1 MTLQHAV
8 ALAREYAPALR
19 ISDAGVSRAEQAIR
33 EARAALSPTL
43 RVAGSALQRS
53 EPIRTVFPVPGSPTT
68 QTVKVGS
75 ATTVDVRAEGRFP
88 IDASG
93 RDRAL
98 VRAAEAAR
106 RGQLHVRQQADS
118 DLLFRVSQAYFR
130 AVASERLEGAAQ
142 EALQAAGVRRRLA
155 SAQVRA
161 GVAQRFDSLQARV
174 DLIERESGL
183 LRAREAVRL
192 SRVELETTI
201 GIRIDPTDPLTAPGP
216 PPMELPDDA
225 SLEASALAARPE
237 LAVYDEALRENAERT
252 RAARAGRG
260 PQMGVSGTAQYLGPN
275 RQEEPFNFTE
285 PGLKTYNLYA
295 GVDVTLSLWDG
306 GLASAR
312 AGELVADR
320 AVIQARRRQAELDVR
335 RDVQRS
341 LSDLR
346 VALAIWQSDSSRVT
360 GAREALRLA
369 EAGYRGGTA
378 TASQVRDA
386 ESALAE
392 ARAQEAQSLMDTWIA
407 RAEVSHAAG
416 VVLIPGER

>member
-1 MTLQHAV
+1 MTLEQAV
-8 ALAREYAPALR
+8 VLARRNAPA
-19 ISDAGVSRAEQAIR
+19 IQVSDAGVSRADQAIR
-33 EARAALSPTL
+33 VARAALSPTL
-43 RVAGSALQRS
+43 RVAGSAIQRS
-53 EPIRTVFPVPGSPTT
+53 EPIRTVFPVPGSPMT

-75 ATTVDVRAEGRFP
+75 ATTVDVRAEGRLP
-88 IDASG
+88 IDVSG

-106 RGQLHVRQQADS
+106 QGQLHVRQQAES

-130 AVASERLEGAAQ
+130 AVASERLEGAAT

-192 SRVELETTI
+192 ARVELETTI
-201 GIRIDPTDPLTAPGP
+201 GIRIDSTEILVAPGP
-216 PPMELPDDA
+216 PPMGLPDSA
-225 SLEASALAARPE
+225 ALEASALAARSE
-237 LAVYDEALRENAERT
+237 IMIYDEALRENAERT

-275 RQEEPFNFTE
+275 RQEDLLHFRD

-312 AGELVADR
+312 AGELLADR
-320 AVIQARRRQAELDVR
+320 AALEARRRQAELDVR

-386 ESALAE
+386 ESVLAE

-407 RAEVSHAAG
+407 RAEVSHATG
-416 VVLIPGER
+416 IVLIPGER